1 MFNCIQIKQDSTT
14 GSPVFDI
21 AALIDSMLYYRE
33 VIIIASHLEM
43 NLLIDE
49 FGENNLL
56 ELLKTGRLTLKLNCQ
71 HFGVGYHPGTSDVVS
86 VGNFSLNYHNAEDL
100 LFYNRNKRIDDRKA
114 CELSVKKFSPY
125 VSLYEF
131 PLTINDLYYKDFEDV
146 GFMSQI
152 AKDYLSIYYPE
163 YHQDNEIELVLSTV
177 SDMTGFYR
185 IETNID
191 VEQLNKIHTKNG
203 ISFPFMFSNLL
214 FAVGNTNMDVYS
226 TSDFG
231 CELDPDPRFG
241 YAFKTRIDSCI
252 DRAKRSNDQ
261 LSSFQKTFALDYY
274 SVGEAYKNGFISMTD
289 VIKLINGH
297 NSINFRNWLNTL
309 DDTSFLSGEFVNE
322 CEERLKDG
330 RLIRVERSAINV
342 LLAGAAL
349 IKAAINPVLA
359 AGWTAVDTFLLDKFS
374 QGWTPKFFQDKIL
387 RNKRLKKE

>member
-1 MFNCIQIKQDSTT
+1 MFNRIQIKQDSST

-49 FGENNLL
+49 FGEDNLL

-71 HFGVGYHPGTSDVVS
+71 HFGVRYYPETSDVVS
-86 VGNFSLNYHNAEDL
+86 VGNYSLNYHNAEDL
-100 LFYNRNKRIDDRKA
+100 LLYNRRRRIDDINA
-114 CELSVKKFSPY
+114 CELFVKKFSPY

-163 YHQDNEIELVLSTV
+163 YHQANEIQLVLDTV
-177 SDMTGFYR
+177 SNLSGFYR
-185 IETNID
+185 IKTNID
-191 VEQLNKIHTKNG
+191 VEQLNRIHAKRG
-203 ISFPFMFSNLL
+203 VSYPFMFSNLL

-231 CELDPDPRFG
+231 SELDPDPRFG
-241 YAFKTRIDSCI
+241 YAFNTRIDSCI

-261 LSSFQKTFALDYY
+261 LSSFQSASCLRRSRKRIDP
-274 SVGEAYKNGFISMTD
+274 NDD
-289 VIKLINGH
+289 V
-297 NSINFRNWLNTL
+297 
-309 DDTSFLSGEFVNE
+309 
-322 CEERLKDG
+322 
-330 RLIRVERSAINV
+330 RSAHMPAHSGSGIPDARKCPYRSLHSAQKHGKV
-342 LLAGAAL
+342 ARFGA
-349 IKAAINPVLA
+349 
-359 AGWTAVDTFLLDKFS
+359 TFLFLAMIAQCFGDENTRSFVRCS
-374 QGWTPKFFQDKIL
+374 
-387 RNKRLKKE
+387 

>member
-1 MFNCIQIKQDSTT
+1 MFNRIQIKQDSST

-49 FGENNLL
+49 FGEDNLL

-71 HFGVGYHPGTSDVVS
+71 HFGVGYYPETSDVVS
-86 VGNFSLNYHNAEDL
+86 VGNYSLNYHNAEDL
-100 LFYNRNKRIDDRKA
+100 LLYNRRRRIDDINA
-114 CELSVKKFSPY
+114 CELFVKKFSPY
-125 VSLYEF
+125 VSIYEF

-163 YHQDNEIELVLSTV
+163 YHQANEIQLVLDTV
-177 SDMTGFYR
+177 SNLSGFYR
-185 IETNID
+185 IKTNID
-191 VEQLNKIHTKNG
+191 VEQLNRIHAKRG
-203 ISFPFMFSNLL
+203 VSYPFMFSNLL

-231 CELDPDPRFG
+231 SELDPDPRFG
-241 YAFKTRIDSCI
+241 YAFNTRIDSCI

-261 LSSFQKTFALDYY
+261 LSSFQKTFALNYY
-274 SVGEAYKNGFISMTD
+274 SVGEAYKNGSISMTD
-289 VIKLINGH
+289 VINLINGY
-297 NSINFRNWLNTL
+297 NSKNFRNWLNTL
-309 DDTSFLSGEFVNE
+309 DDTSILSSEFVNE

-330 RLIRVERSAINV
+330 RLIRAERSVINV

-349 IKAAINPVLA
+349 INAAINPVLA

-374 QGWTPKFFQDKIL
+374 HGWTPKYFQDKIL